1 MGKGRGWE
9 DHPHHQTLPAA
20 GHPSCELRAYNA
32 MGPWR
37 TPAVHHSP
45 PMDIPWLPVTSIK
58 AARLRRTVVVIY
70 GCGRRAHGLTRFCR
84 KAESLLGND

>member
-37 TPAVHHSP
+37 TPAVQP
-45 PMDIPWLPVTSIK
+45 
-58 AARLRRTVVVIY
+58 RTFQKKNY
-70 GCGRRAHGLTRFCR
+70 
-84 KAESLLGND
+84 KSKGN